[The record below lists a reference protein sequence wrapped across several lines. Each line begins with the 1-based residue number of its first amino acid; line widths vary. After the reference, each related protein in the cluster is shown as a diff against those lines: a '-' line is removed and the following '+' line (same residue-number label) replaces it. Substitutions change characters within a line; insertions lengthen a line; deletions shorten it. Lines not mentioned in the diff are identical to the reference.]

1 MCRQKFENLVFATV
15 SGSLFVGDLFRPRKA
30 NTFPHLI
37 DRRHYNRA
45 KKSVDGGCLRHM
57 SSSGPLPA
65 DVDDDAIN
73 TS

>member
-1 MCRQKFENLVFATV
+1 MCRQKLANLVFATV
-15 SGSLFVGDLFRPRKA
+15 SGLLFVGDLFRPRKA

-65 DVDDDAIN
+65 DVDGDAIN